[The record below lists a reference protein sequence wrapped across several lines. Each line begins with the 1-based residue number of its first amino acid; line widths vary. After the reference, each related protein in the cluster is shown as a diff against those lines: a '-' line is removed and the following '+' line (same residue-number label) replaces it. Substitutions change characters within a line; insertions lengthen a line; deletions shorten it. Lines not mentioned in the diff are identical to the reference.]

1 MSPGFLP
8 ADFCHQI
15 MIRDEHT
22 SRCSSQWRVYSER
35 DWQTAPGREETLKNE
50 PLCEEPVLA
59 STPLVALSKA
69 TPMASQLN
77 AIGDASMLAF

>member
-1 MSPGFLP
+1 
-8 ADFCHQI
+8 

-50 PLCEEPVLA
+50 ALCEEPVLA

-69 TPMASQLN
+69 TPMTSQLN